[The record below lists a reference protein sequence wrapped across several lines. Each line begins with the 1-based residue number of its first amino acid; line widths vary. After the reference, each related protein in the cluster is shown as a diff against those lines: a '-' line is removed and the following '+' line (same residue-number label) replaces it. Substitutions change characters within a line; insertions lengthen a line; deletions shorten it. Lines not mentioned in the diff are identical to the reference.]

1 MANQLTRSQQ
11 QPSNSYL
18 TLRDAM
24 DRLLADSFV
33 WPRSFFGAELSTAGF
48 NRMPLDVYETPDEV
62 VVKAAIPG
70 ARSEDLNLEFQGDRL
85 IIDAKIPEEKIENA
99 TWHYRELQSGSYHA
113 EVTLPEAVNAD
124 KAQANLENGYLT
136 ITLPK
141 AEEVKPKKIQVKMN
155 K

>member
-1 MANQLTRSQQ
+1 MDNQLTRT

-33 WPRSFFGAELSTAGF
+33 WPRGFFGGDLSTAAM
-48 NRMPLDVYETPDEV
+48 NRMPLDVYETADEV
-62 VVKAAIPG
+62 VVKAALPG
-70 ARSEDLNLEFQGDRL
+70 ARTEDVNLEFQGDRL
-85 IIDAKIPEEKIENA
+85 IVDAKIPEEKKENV

-113 EVTLPEAVNAD
+113 EVTLPEAINAD
-124 KAQANLENGYLT
+124 KAQATLENGFLI

-141 AEEVKPKKIQVKMN
+141 AEEVRPKKIQVNTVK
-155 K
+155 